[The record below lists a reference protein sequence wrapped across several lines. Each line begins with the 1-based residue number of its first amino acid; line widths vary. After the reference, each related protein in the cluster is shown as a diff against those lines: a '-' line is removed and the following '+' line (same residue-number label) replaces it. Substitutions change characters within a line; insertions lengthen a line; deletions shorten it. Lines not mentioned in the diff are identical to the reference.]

1 MQQIGVTD
9 FSTDIGLAKK
19 IAGGDVEAFERMMR
33 RHNRRL
39 FRVARSILRDDADA
53 EDAVQDGYIRAYQ
66 GIAEFRGQA
75 SLATWLTRI
84 IVNQA
89 LEHRRRKGRLQEEA
103 ADPDAM
109 ADITDE
115 TETPESL
122 VMRSQLTHLIET
134 SIDRLPEAW
143 RTVFILRAVEGLSV
157 AETAAALDISE
168 ANTKVRF
175 LRARVSLRETLGRQ
189 LGPILENTFN
199 FLGSRCDRIVARVL
213 ARLGL
218 SLPQFITSLPDEG
231 APTQPIPRRSSP

>member
-1 MQQIGVTD
+1 VNQIDAGEFRAD
-9 FSTDIGLAKK
+9 AELATQ
-19 IAGGDVEAFERMMR
+19 IAGADAGAFERMMR
-33 RHNRRL
+33 QHNRRL

-66 GIAEFRGQA
+66 AIAEFRGQA

-89 LEHRRRKGRLQEEA
+89 LENRRRKGRQSEDRL
-103 ADPDAM
+103 DPDAL
-109 ADITDE
+109 ADIAE
-115 TETPESL
+115 EAETPESL
-122 VMRSQLTHLIET
+122 AMRSQLTRLIET
-134 SIDRLPEAW
+134 SVDRLPEAY

-175 LRARVSLRETLGRQ
+175 LRARVSLREALGRQ
-189 LGPILENTFN
+189 IGPILENAFD
-199 FLGSRCDRIVARVL
+199 FLGARCDRIVARVL

-218 SLPQFITSLPDEG
+218 PPSQSIASLPDEG
-231 APTQPIPRRSSP
+231 APTRLIP